1 MQAKDVMLDQ
11 MKQLE
16 QVLSEN
22 ELDFL
27 KIEGNIGAE
36 DLLKRK
42 MVLMADT
49 PASIVSRKIKDN
61 VIFRYLEISNI
72 KIRDSHRI
80 SIFRPSLR
88 REEPNGNGPALSL
101 ILESI
106 TTAHTTLVNLE
117 VLNITNVQL
126 DEKIISAVCLILQSN
141 FLKELMI
148 NDCNLGGPNTYAD
161 SFLLIQK
168 LANALSFNTSLRGIE
183 LNGNQL
189 SDD

>member
-42 MVLMADT
+42 MILITDT

-72 KIRDSHRI
+72 KIRDS
-80 SIFRPSLR
+80 
-88 REEPNGNGPALSL
+88 
-101 ILESI
+101 
-106 TTAHTTLVNLE
+106 
-117 VLNITNVQL
+117 Q
-126 DEKIISAVCLILQSN
+126 
-141 FLKELMI
+141 
-148 NDCNLGGPNTYAD
+148 
-161 SFLLIQK
+161 
-168 LANALSFNTSLRGIE
+168 
-183 LNGNQL
+183 
-189 SDD
+189 